1 MIRRIGGDTKASIS
15 LGIPNS
21 SSNNSLGHNI
31 IINNNNN
38 ASSSLRSSPK
48 HIKSINNIEEIIK
61 EEPKDHSNTG
71 MSSIQRTWSTMTGYM
86 NITRLVVLVVL
97 CLQNSLFTI
106 LRRYSQGVLKETYS
120 KHELLLV
127 AEIIKIVYSSWMIQQ
142 NLVASSPSEEGGNG
156 EGGGSLVP
164 RKKLSD
170 HLMYLVSTSRKMLV
184 LAMIY
189 GAMNILSFVS
199 IRNISAGMFTIF
211 AQTKI
216 LTTATFSTIMLR
228 RQYSW
233 TKWRALIAL
242 MMGVLL
248 FSEPIWGDKSKN
260 NTSVLTDGNAFIG
273 TVAVMIEVSLS
284 GFASIYFEKV
294 IKTDPLQ
301 LGIWERNFQLALGSM
316 PVYILFIVG
325 DGGGTAGFFG
335 GWSAM
340 TFLLSSLG
348 AAGGLLVAL
357 SIKYGDSIL
366 KTLATTGAIVL
377 TGLLDYLFL
386 GGPLT
391 SSMVI
396 AGVQVIIAICN
407 YTFDASPTPAQSDAN
422 NGGSS
427 SMSPSKSKSNLST
440 TIPSSGADDHT
451 EANINDNNN
460 NDEIESLVRRL

>member
-1 MIRRIGGDTKASIS
+1 
-15 LGIPNS
+15 
-21 SSNNSLGHNI
+21 
-31 IINNNNN
+31 
-38 ASSSLRSSPK
+38 
-48 HIKSINNIEEIIK
+48 
-61 EEPKDHSNTG
+61 
-71 MSSIQRTWSTMTGYM
+71 
-86 NITRLVVLVVL
+86 
-97 CLQNSLFTI
+97 
-106 LRRYSQGVLKETYS
+106 
-120 KHELLLV
+120 V
-127 AEIIKIVYSSWMIQQ
+127 AEVIKIVYSVWMIQE
-142 NLVASSPSEEGGNG
+142 NLADSSPSEEGGNG
-156 EGGGSLVP
+156 DGGGSP
-164 RKKLSD
+164 APKKTLPQQ
-170 HLMYLVSTSRKMLV
+170 LMYLVSISKKMLV

-248 FSEPIWGDKSKN
+248 FSEPIWGSKSN
-260 NTSVLTDGNAFIG
+260 SHSALTDGNAFVG

-316 PVYILFIVG
+316 PVYLLFIAC

-340 TFLLSSLG
+340 AVLLSALG

-391 SSMVI
+391 SSMAI

-407 YTFDASPTPAQSDAN
+407 YTFDASPSLTQIQSDPN
-422 NGGSS
+422 GSS
-427 SMSPSKSKSNLST
+427 SISLSPSKSKSNLLAKPAMRK

-451 EANINDNNN
+451 EANNNN
-460 NDEIESLVRRL
+460 NDTESLLRRV